1 MEVVCIFVLVFV
13 KDYFIVFIFIIIV
26 EGLVGLFIVG
36 IYRNFVEWFEVFFFF
51 FVLVEYLIII
61 VLFNVIYN
69 IIILFDEL

>member
-36 IYRNFVEWFEVFFFF
+36 IYRNFVEWLEVFFF

>member
-51 FVLVEYLIII
+51 VLVEYLIII

>member
-36 IYRNFVEWFEVFFFF
+36 IYRNFVEWFEVFFF
-51 FVLVEYLIII
+51 VLVEYLIII